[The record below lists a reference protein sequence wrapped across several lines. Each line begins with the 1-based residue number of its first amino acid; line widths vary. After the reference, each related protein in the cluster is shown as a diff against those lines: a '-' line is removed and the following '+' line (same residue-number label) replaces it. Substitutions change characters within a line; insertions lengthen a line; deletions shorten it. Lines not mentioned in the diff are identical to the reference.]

1 MIILCSPDSYKD
13 SEHTRHLRKFPFK
26 PAFALLK
33 GTALLVVFCYELIL
47 ALLGLHILGSSQYAL
62 SCVRLLSF
70 RIRSLR
76 FTRGVAG
83 VHHPLLFLPSMTLL
97 CEHILYIIHS
107 PIDGHLDGFQCRI
120 TMNEA
125 ALNVI
130 VRVLLC
136 TSIAIPFVGILPM
149 ELLGCRVRICL

>member
-13 SEHTRHLRKFPFK
+13 SEHTHHLRKFPFK
-26 PAFALLK
+26 SAFALLK
-33 GTALLVVFCYELIL
+33 GTTLLVVLYYELIL
-47 ALLGLHILGSSQYAL
+47 SLLGLHILGISQYAL
-62 SCVRLLSF
+62 FCVRLLSF

-107 PIDGHLDGFQCRI
+107 PIDGHLDGFQFRI

-130 VRVLLC
+130 VQVLLC
-136 TSIAIPFVGILPM
+136 TNIAIPFVEIPSNGIIGL
-149 ELLGCRVRICL
+149 